1 MDKNFIKD
9 NNLNEAVK
17 RFKQIAEYK
26 SPRQSLKQL
35 NEFTFITNSQVDED
49 DNDDNMQQQQNA
61 DMNQQPQG
69 MSPEPQNQDG
79 NMNGQMDGNMQP
91 QASEMPQN
99 GMEMSQDNN
108 AMPQDGGNMQQG
120 DEEMSMGDDDMGF
133 PGVEEDGVETEEM
146 EPEDE
151 VIDVDELTQSQETTE
166 FKVDNVDDKL
176 NKVLKIISKFND
188 AIEANDQKIEDLK
201 KEFQKRNPTAEETLN
216 LRSLASYPFSER
228 PDEYW
233 KKQQQEHPNYN
244 VISDND
250 VSTADEQKEFEIRKG
265 DIDNFNERD
274 IMKSLGESHI
284 KLSDFLQFQK
294 KEVVGK
300 KKLRPLKFSQIFKC

>member
-1 MDKNFIKD
+1 MKNNTDLIKQYK
-9 NNLNEAVK
+9 LEEAVK
-17 RFKQIAEYK
+17 RIQKINEY
-26 SPRQSLKQL
+26 
-35 NEFTFITNSQVDED
+35 TFYDSTMVED
-49 DNDDNMQQQQNA
+49 DQDPNAMGGDPNAMGPDPNMTGGDPNGGMPPMGGGPNAMGGEPNMTGGDPNGEMPPMDDPNA
-61 DMNQQPQG
+61 MDGDPNG
-69 MSPEPQNQDG
+69 EMSPMDDP
-79 NMNGQMDGNMQP
+79 NMMGGDP
-91 QASEMPQN
+91 
-99 GMEMSQDNN
+99 N
-108 AMPQDGGNMQQG
+108 AMG
-120 DEEMSMGDDDMGF
+120 DEEGIEDIDM
-133 PGVEEDGVETEEM
+133 ETEQ
-146 EPEDE
+146 PGDE

-284 KLSDFLQFQK
+284 KLSDFLQF
-294 KEVVGK
+294 
-300 KKLRPLKFSQIFKC
+300 

>member
-1 MDKNFIKD
+1 MKNNTDLIKQYK
-9 NNLNEAVK
+9 LEEAVK
-17 RFKQIAEYK
+17 RIQKINEY
-26 SPRQSLKQL
+26 
-35 NEFTFITNSQVDED
+35 TFYDSTMVED
-49 DNDDNMQQQQNA
+49 DQDPNA
-61 DMNQQPQG
+61 
-69 MSPEPQNQDG
+69 
-79 NMNGQMDGNMQP
+79 MDGDPNGGMPPMDDPNAMGPDPNMMGGDP
-91 QASEMPQN
+91 NGGMPPMGGDPNAMGGEPNMMGGDPNGEMPP
-99 GMEMSQDNN
+99 MDDPN
-108 AMPQDGGNMQQG
+108 AMDGDPNGEISSMDDPNAMG
-120 DEEMSMGDDDMGF
+120 DEEGIEDIDM
-133 PGVEEDGVETEEM
+133 ETEQ
-146 EPEDE
+146 PGDE

-233 KKQQQEHPNYN
+233 KKQQQDHPNYN

-265 DIDNFNERD
+265 DIDNFNEREV
-274 IMKSLGESHI
+274 MKSLGESHI
-284 KLSDFLQFQK
+284 KLSDFLEF
-294 KEVVGK
+294 
-300 KKLRPLKFSQIFKC
+300 

>member
-1 MDKNFIKD
+1 MKNNTDLIKQYK
-9 NNLNEAVK
+9 LEEAVK
-17 RFKQIAEYK
+17 RIQKINEY
-26 SPRQSLKQL
+26 
-35 NEFTFITNSQVDED
+35 TFYDSTMVED
-49 DNDDNMQQQQNA
+49 DQDPNAMGDDPNGGMPPMDDPNAMGTDPNMMGGDPNGGMPPMGGDPNA
-61 DMNQQPQG
+61 MGGEPNMMGGDPNGEMPPMDDPNAMDGDPNG
-69 MSPEPQNQDG
+69 EMSP
-79 NMNGQMDGNMQP
+79 MDDP
-91 QASEMPQN
+91 
-99 GMEMSQDNN
+99 N
-108 AMPQDGGNMQQG
+108 AMG
-120 DEEMSMGDDDMGF
+120 DEEGIEDIDM
-133 PGVEEDGVETEEM
+133 ETEQ
-146 EPEDE
+146 PGDE

-284 KLSDFLQFQK
+284 KLSDFLQF
-294 KEVVGK
+294 
-300 KKLRPLKFSQIFKC
+300 

>member
-1 MDKNFIKD
+1 MKNNTDLIKQYK
-9 NNLNEAVK
+9 LEEAVK
-17 RFKQIAEYK
+17 RIQKINEY
-26 SPRQSLKQL
+26 
-35 NEFTFITNSQVDED
+35 TFYDSTMVED
-49 DNDDNMQQQQNA
+49 DQDPNA
-61 DMNQQPQG
+61 
-69 MSPEPQNQDG
+69 
-79 NMNGQMDGNMQP
+79 MDGDPNAMGGNP
-91 QASEMPQN
+91 NGGMPPMDDPNAMDGDPNGEMPP
-99 GMEMSQDNN
+99 MDDPN
-108 AMPQDGGNMQQG
+108 AMG
-120 DEEMSMGDDDMGF
+120 DEEGIEDIDM
-133 PGVEEDGVETEEM
+133 ETEQ
-146 EPEDE
+146 PGDE

-216 LRSLASYPFSER
+216 LRSLTSYPFSER

-284 KLSDFLQFQK
+284 KLSDFLQF
-294 KEVVGK
+294 
-300 KKLRPLKFSQIFKC
+300 

>member
-1 MDKNFIKD
+1 MKNNTDLIKQYK
-9 NNLNEAVK
+9 LEEAVK
-17 RFKQIAEYK
+17 RIQKINEY
-26 SPRQSLKQL
+26 
-35 NEFTFITNSQVDED
+35 TFYDSTMVED
-49 DNDDNMQQQQNA
+49 DQDPNAMDGDPNGGMPPMNDPNAMGPDPNMMGGDPN
-61 DMNQQPQG
+61 G
-69 MSPEPQNQDG
+69 EMSP
-79 NMNGQMDGNMQP
+79 MDDP
-91 QASEMPQN
+91 
-99 GMEMSQDNN
+99 N
-108 AMPQDGGNMQQG
+108 AMGGEPNMMGGDPNGETPPMDDPNAMGGDPNGEMTPMDDPNMMGGDPNAMG
-120 DEEMSMGDDDMGF
+120 DEEGIEDIDM
-133 PGVEEDGVETEEM
+133 ETEQ
-146 EPEDE
+146 PGDE

-284 KLSDFLQFQK
+284 KLSDFLQF
-294 KEVVGK
+294 
-300 KKLRPLKFSQIFKC
+300 

>member
-1 MDKNFIKD
+1 MKNNTDLIKQYK
-9 NNLNEAVK
+9 LEEAVK
-17 RFKQIAEYK
+17 RIQKINEY
-26 SPRQSLKQL
+26 
-35 NEFTFITNSQVDED
+35 TFYDSTMVED
-49 DNDDNMQQQQNA
+49 DQDPNAMGGDPNAMGGDPNAMGPDPNMMGGDPNGGMPPMGGDPNAMGGEPNMTGGDPNGEMPPMDDPNA
-61 DMNQQPQG
+61 MDGDPNG
-69 MSPEPQNQDG
+69 EMSP
-79 NMNGQMDGNMQP
+79 MDDPNIMGGDP
-91 QASEMPQN
+91 
-99 GMEMSQDNN
+99 N
-108 AMPQDGGNMQQG
+108 AMG
-120 DEEMSMGDDDMGF
+120 DEEDIEDIDM
-133 PGVEEDGVETEEM
+133 ETEQTG
-146 EPEDE
+146 DE

-284 KLSDFLQFQK
+284 KLSDFLQF
-294 KEVVGK
+294 
-300 KKLRPLKFSQIFKC
+300 

>member
-1 MDKNFIKD
+1 MKNNTDLIKQYK
-9 NNLNEAVK
+9 LEEAVK
-17 RFKQIAEYK
+17 RIQKINEY
-26 SPRQSLKQL
+26 
-35 NEFTFITNSQVDED
+35 TFYDSTMVED
-49 DNDDNMQQQQNA
+49 D
-61 DMNQQPQG
+61 
-69 MSPEPQNQDG
+69 QD
-79 NMNGQMDGNMQP
+79 P
-91 QASEMPQN
+91 
-99 GMEMSQDNN
+99 N
-108 AMPQDGGNMQQG
+108 AMGADPNGGMPPMGGDPNAMGADPNMMGGDPNGGMAPMDDPNAMGAEPNGGMPPMDDPNAMGGDPNMMGGDPNGGMPPMDDPNMMGGEDIEDIDMETEQPG
-120 DEEMSMGDDDMGF
+120 DE
-133 PGVEEDGVETEEM
+133 VV
-146 EPEDE
+146 
-151 VIDVDELTQSQETTE
+151 DVDELTQSQEATE

-233 KKQQQEHPNYN
+233 KKQQQDHPNYN

-284 KLSDFLQFQK
+284 KLSDFLQF
-294 KEVVGK
+294 
-300 KKLRPLKFSQIFKC
+300 

>member
-1 MDKNFIKD
+1 MKNNTDLIKQYK
-9 NNLNEAVK
+9 LEEAVK
-17 RFKQIAEYK
+17 RIQKINEY
-26 SPRQSLKQL
+26 
-35 NEFTFITNSQVDED
+35 TFYDSTMVED
-49 DNDDNMQQQQNA
+49 DQDPNAMGDDPNGGMPPMDDPNAMGPDPNMMGGDPN
-61 DMNQQPQG
+61 G
-69 MSPEPQNQDG
+69 EMSPMGGDPNAMGG
-79 NMNGQMDGNMQP
+79 NPNMMGGDPNG
-91 QASEMPQN
+91 
-99 GMEMSQDNN
+99 EMSPMDDPNMMGGDPN
-108 AMPQDGGNMQQG
+108 AMG
-120 DEEMSMGDDDMGF
+120 DEEGIEDIDM
-133 PGVEEDGVETEEM
+133 ETEQ
-146 EPEDE
+146 PGDE

-284 KLSDFLQFQK
+284 KLSDFLQF
-294 KEVVGK
+294 
-300 KKLRPLKFSQIFKC
+300 

>member
-1 MDKNFIKD
+1 MKNNTDLIKQYK
-9 NNLNEAVK
+9 LEEAVK
-17 RFKQIAEYK
+17 RIQKINEY
-26 SPRQSLKQL
+26 
-35 NEFTFITNSQVDED
+35 TFYDSTMVED
-49 DNDDNMQQQQNA
+49 DQDPNA
-61 DMNQQPQG
+61 MGGDPNA
-69 MSPEPQNQDG
+69 
-79 NMNGQMDGNMQP
+79 MDGNP
-91 QASEMPQN
+91 NGGMPPM
-99 GMEMSQDNN
+99 GADPN
-108 AMPQDGGNMQQG
+108 AMGADPNMMGGDPNGGMAPMDDPNAMGADPNGGMPPMDDPNAMGGDPNAMGADPNGGMPPMDDPNMMGGEDIEDIDMETEQPG
-120 DEEMSMGDDDMGF
+120 DE
-133 PGVEEDGVETEEM
+133 VV
-146 EPEDE
+146 
-151 VIDVDELTQSQETTE
+151 DVDELTQSQEATE

-284 KLSDFLQFQK
+284 KLSDFLQF
-294 KEVVGK
+294 
-300 KKLRPLKFSQIFKC
+300 

>member
-1 MDKNFIKD
+1 MKNNTDLIKQYK
-9 NNLNEAVK
+9 LEEAVK
-17 RFKQIAEYK
+17 RIQKINEY
-26 SPRQSLKQL
+26 
-35 NEFTFITNSQVDED
+35 TFYDSTMVED
-49 DNDDNMQQQQNA
+49 D
-61 DMNQQPQG
+61 
-69 MSPEPQNQDG
+69 QD
-79 NMNGQMDGNMQP
+79 P
-91 QASEMPQN
+91 
-99 GMEMSQDNN
+99 N
-108 AMPQDGGNMQQG
+108 AMGGDPNAMGADPNGGMPPMGGDPNMMGGDPNGGMAPMDDPNAMGVDPNGGMPPMDDPNAMGGDPNAMGADPNGGMPPMDDPNMMGGEEDIEDIDMETEQPG
-120 DEEMSMGDDDMGF
+120 DE
-133 PGVEEDGVETEEM
+133 VV
-146 EPEDE
+146 
-151 VIDVDELTQSQETTE
+151 DVDELTQSQETTE

-233 KKQQQEHPNYN
+233 KKQQEEHPNYN

-284 KLSDFLQFQK
+284 KLSDFLQF
-294 KEVVGK
+294 
-300 KKLRPLKFSQIFKC
+300 

>member
-1 MDKNFIKD
+1 MEKNTDLIKQYK
-9 NNLNEAVK
+9 LEEAVK
-17 RFKQIAEYK
+17 RIQKINEY
-26 SPRQSLKQL
+26 
-35 NEFTFITNSQVDED
+35 TFYDSTMVED
-49 DNDDNMQQQQNA
+49 DQDPNAMGGDPNAMGGNPNGGMPPMGGDPNAMGPDPNMMGGDPNGGMAPMDDPNA
-61 DMNQQPQG
+61 MGADPNGG
-69 MSPEPQNQDG
+69 MPPMDDPNAMGGDPNAMG
-79 NMNGQMDGNMQP
+79 ADPNG
-91 QASEMPQN
+91 EMPPMDDPN
-99 GMEMSQDNN
+99 MMGGEGIEDIDMETEQ
-108 AMPQDGGNMQQG
+108 PG
-120 DEEMSMGDDDMGF
+120 DE
-133 PGVEEDGVETEEM
+133 VV
-146 EPEDE
+146 
-151 VIDVDELTQSQETTE
+151 DVDELTQSQEATE

-233 KKQQQEHPNYN
+233 KKQQQDHPNYN

-284 KLSDFLQFQK
+284 KLSDFLQF
-294 KEVVGK
+294 
-300 KKLRPLKFSQIFKC
+300 

>member
-1 MDKNFIKD
+1 MKNNTDLIKQYK
-9 NNLNEAVK
+9 LEEAVK
-17 RFKQIAEYK
+17 RIQKINEY
-26 SPRQSLKQL
+26 
-35 NEFTFITNSQVDED
+35 TFYDSTMVED
-49 DNDDNMQQQQNA
+49 D
-61 DMNQQPQG
+61 
-69 MSPEPQNQDG
+69 QD
-79 NMNGQMDGNMQP
+79 P
-91 QASEMPQN
+91 
-99 GMEMSQDNN
+99 N
-108 AMPQDGGNMQQG
+108 AMGGDPNAMGGNPNGGMPPMGGDPNAMGTDPNMMGGDPNGGMPPMDDPNAMGADPNGGMPPMGGDPNAMGGDPNAMGADPNGGMPPMDDPNMMGGEEDIEDIDMETEQPG
-120 DEEMSMGDDDMGF
+120 DE
-133 PGVEEDGVETEEM
+133 VV
-146 EPEDE
+146 
-151 VIDVDELTQSQETTE
+151 DVDELTQSQEATE

-233 KKQQQEHPNYN
+233 KKQQQDHPNYN

-284 KLSDFLQFQK
+284 KLSDFLQF
-294 KEVVGK
+294 
-300 KKLRPLKFSQIFKC
+300 

>member
-1 MDKNFIKD
+1 MKNNTDLIKQYK
-9 NNLNEAVK
+9 LEEAVK
-17 RFKQIAEYK
+17 RIQKINEY
-26 SPRQSLKQL
+26 
-35 NEFTFITNSQVDED
+35 TFYDSTMVED
-49 DNDDNMQQQQNA
+49 D
-61 DMNQQPQG
+61 
-69 MSPEPQNQDG
+69 QD
-79 NMNGQMDGNMQP
+79 P
-91 QASEMPQN
+91 
-99 GMEMSQDNN
+99 N
-108 AMPQDGGNMQQG
+108 AMGGDPNMMGGDPNGAMPPMGADPNAMGGDPNGEMAPMDDPNAMGTDPNMMGGDPNGGMPPMDDPNMMGGEEDIEDIDIEEEQPG
-120 DEEMSMGDDDMGF
+120 DE
-133 PGVEEDGVETEEM
+133 VV
-146 EPEDE
+146 
-151 VIDVDELTQSQETTE
+151 DVDELTQSQEATE

-250 VSTADEQKEFEIRKG
+250 VSTADEQKKFEIRKG
-265 DIDNFNERD
+265 EIDNFNERD

-284 KLSDFLQFQK
+284 KLSDFLQF
-294 KEVVGK
+294 
-300 KKLRPLKFSQIFKC
+300 

>member
-1 MDKNFIKD
+1 MKNNTDLIKQYK
-9 NNLNEAVK
+9 LEEAVK
-17 RFKQIAEYK
+17 RIQKINEY
-26 SPRQSLKQL
+26 
-35 NEFTFITNSQVDED
+35 TFYDSTMVED
-49 DNDDNMQQQQNA
+49 DQDPNA
-61 DMNQQPQG
+61 
-69 MSPEPQNQDG
+69 
-79 NMNGQMDGNMQP
+79 MDGDPNGGMP
-91 QASEMPQN
+91 PMDDPNAMGGDPNGGMPPMGGDPNARGGDPNGEMPP
-99 GMEMSQDNN
+99 MDDPN
-108 AMPQDGGNMQQG
+108 AMG
-120 DEEMSMGDDDMGF
+120 DEEGIEDIDM
-133 PGVEEDGVETEEM
+133 ETEQ
-146 EPEDE
+146 PGDE

-233 KKQQQEHPNYN
+233 KKQQQDHPNYN

-284 KLSDFLQFQK
+284 KLSDFLQF
-294 KEVVGK
+294 
-300 KKLRPLKFSQIFKC
+300 

>member
-1 MDKNFIKD
+1 MKNNTDLIKQYK
-9 NNLNEAVK
+9 LEEAVK
-17 RFKQIAEYK
+17 RIQKINEY
-26 SPRQSLKQL
+26 
-35 NEFTFITNSQVDED
+35 TFYDSTMVED
-49 DNDDNMQQQQNA
+49 DQDPNA
-61 DMNQQPQG
+61 
-69 MSPEPQNQDG
+69 
-79 NMNGQMDGNMQP
+79 MDGDPNAMGGNPNGGMPPMDDPNAMGPDPNMMGGDP
-91 QASEMPQN
+91 NAMGGEPNMMGGDPNGEMPPMDDPNAMDGDPN
-99 GMEMSQDNN
+99 GEMSSMDDPN
-108 AMPQDGGNMQQG
+108 AMG
-120 DEEMSMGDDDMGF
+120 DEEGIEDIDM
-133 PGVEEDGVETEEM
+133 ETEQ
-146 EPEDE
+146 PGDE

-233 KKQQQEHPNYN
+233 KKQQQDHPNYN

-284 KLSDFLQFQK
+284 KLSDFLQF
-294 KEVVGK
+294 
-300 KKLRPLKFSQIFKC
+300 

>member
-1 MDKNFIKD
+1 MKNNTDLIKQYK
-9 NNLNEAVK
+9 LEEAVK
-17 RFKQIAEYK
+17 RIQKINEY
-26 SPRQSLKQL
+26 
-35 NEFTFITNSQVDED
+35 TFYDSTMVED
-49 DNDDNMQQQQNA
+49 DQDPNA
-61 DMNQQPQG
+61 
-69 MSPEPQNQDG
+69 
-79 NMNGQMDGNMQP
+79 MDGDPNG
-91 QASEMPQN
+91 EMPP
-99 GMEMSQDNN
+99 MDDPN
-108 AMPQDGGNMQQG
+108 AMGGDPNGGMPPMGGDPNAMGGEPNMMGGDPNGEMPPMDDPNAMDGDPNGEMPPMDGPNMMGGDPNAMG
-120 DEEMSMGDDDMGF
+120 DEEDIEDIDM
-133 PGVEEDGVETEEM
+133 ETEQ
-146 EPEDE
+146 PGDE

-284 KLSDFLQFQK
+284 KLSDFLQF
-294 KEVVGK
+294 
-300 KKLRPLKFSQIFKC
+300 

>member
-1 MDKNFIKD
+1 MKNNTDLIKQYK
-9 NNLNEAVK
+9 LEEAVK
-17 RFKQIAEYK
+17 RIQKINEY
-26 SPRQSLKQL
+26 
-35 NEFTFITNSQVDED
+35 TFYDSTMVED
-49 DNDDNMQQQQNA
+49 DQDPNA
-61 DMNQQPQG
+61 
-69 MSPEPQNQDG
+69 
-79 NMNGQMDGNMQP
+79 MDGDPNG
-91 QASEMPQN
+91 EMPP
-99 GMEMSQDNN
+99 MDDPN
-108 AMPQDGGNMQQG
+108 AMDGDPNGEISPMDDPNAMG
-120 DEEMSMGDDDMGF
+120 DEEGIEDIDM
-133 PGVEEDGVETEEM
+133 ETEQ
-146 EPEDE
+146 PGDE

-216 LRSLASYPFSER
+216 LRCLASYPFSER

-265 DIDNFNERD
+265 DIDNLNERD

-284 KLSDFLQFQK
+284 KLSDFLQF
-294 KEVVGK
+294 
-300 KKLRPLKFSQIFKC
+300 